1 MRLCYFIIPP
11 TVCQTGAI
19 CYLSNLGSLT
29 GNPKT
34 QNLDSVKISVYNL
47 DSVKIDQEKTI
58 MSPHKYHHGDLKNA
72 LIQAGIGILSE
83 EGIHALSLRKVA
95 QRAGVSHAAPYAHF
109 TDKQALIAAIST
121 EGYRQLFDYLASAVK
136 QHHREPSRQLVE
148 AAWAYVQF
156 ALREPAHF
164 KITLSGVVEKE
175 QDYPALVEMI
185 HRAFGLLI
193 EVTEA
198 CQQAG
203 ILKPG
208 PSDQVAVSVWSM
220 VHGFT
225 SLVLEG
231 QIASAWKDRLT
242 LREMLIFSLD
252 QITLV
257 SLEARSF
264 PAS

>member
-1 MRLCYFIIPP
+1 M
-11 TVCQTGAI
+11 
-19 CYLSNLGSLT
+19 SH
-29 GNPKT
+29 
-34 QNLDSVKISVYNL
+34 NLDNVKIGKYNL
-47 DSVKIDQEKTI
+47 DSVKIELGNTI

-72 LIQAGIGILSE
+72 LIRAGIEILSE
-83 EGIHALSLRKVA
+83 EGLHALSLRKVA

-109 TDKQALIAAIST
+109 KDKQALIAAIST
-121 EGYRQLFDYLASAVK
+121 EGYCELFDCLASAVK
-136 QHHREPSRQLVE
+136 QYHREPARQLVE

-175 QDYPALVEMI
+175 QDYPALVEMT

-193 EVTEA
+193 EVTET
-198 CQQAG
+198 CQRAG
-203 ILKPG
+203 ILKLG
-208 PSDQVAVSVWSM
+208 PPDQVAVSVWSL

-231 QIASAWKDRLT
+231 QISSAWEDRLT
-242 LREMLIFSLD
+242 LREMLVFSLD

-257 SLEARSF
+257 SLEASSF